1 MLQMRDQVAKIVS
14 LPLRH
19 LCPAGYNEHGNVNP
33 SFFPYARTFLFYT
46 FSEFMNIFIG
56 LPNIFGGVTVEGHPA
71 SE

>member
-1 MLQMRDQVAKIVS
+1 
-14 LPLRH
+14 
-19 LCPAGYNEHGNVNP
+19 VNL

-46 FSEFMNIFIG
+46 FSEFMIIFIG